1 MFNDS
6 YDFHVDTNPMAETID
21 YVSERVNHTT
31 TTVAAMQTAV
41 IAQEVASTT
50 QICTK
55 LDVGFFNVV
64 MGQIAQKVANER
76 AKNQALAMEL
86 MQQQKA
92 LQNLQNRMGKDY
104 TMIAGRYGK
113 LFTSLNQELKNRI
126 TELDRPL
133 IEYCTQNI
141 KQLENRIYGLVSSVP
156 VNQSESLAVSQNIA
170 AARIKSNAQN
180 LISSVTRYLVNDKE
194 QRDRA
199 EELQIEASRAEVYY
213 VPLIVDEETTE
224 TRSEALL
231 LKENPS
237 LKHEMSERAYQQLV
251 QSVGNQ
257 LQDLEWKDDAEK
269 RQRVYDAFLAMI
281 EEANPSK
288 RVKDAMISL
297 FDQQFKTL

>member
-231 LKENPS
+231 LKDNPS
-237 LKHEMSERAYQQLV
+237 LIHEMSERAYQQLV

>member
-231 LKENPS
+231 LKDNPS
-237 LKHEMSERAYQQLV
+237 LKHEMSGRAYQQLV